1 MCRGVESAVQAVAVW
16 GEFGAVIGGIAI
28 WAGAFG
34 CGLAVDAVGE
44 YCWRRVRAG
53 VSVWWVG
60 GGDCYAFWVEFA
72 AFWIVYLSDVGLKGQ
87 K

>member
-60 GGDCYAFWVEFA
+60 GE
-72 AFWIVYLSDVGLKGQ
+72 IVTHFGLNLLHFGLFTYPMLA
-87 K
+87 